1 MSEPTVAALVV
12 TRGLTPYLHRTVSSL
27 LAQSRRPEMVIV
39 VNTSNTVLKPI
50 KGLEILNAPQVETFN
65 EAITRAI
72 EAYPVLDRVQWLW
85 FLHDD
90 SAPEQRCLE
99 FLLDATKAGL
109 TTAVVGPKHV
119 AWSSEDRI
127 LEVGIKATRSGR
139 RLSVESYD
147 EIDQGQYDNLSDV
160 LAVGTA
166 GMLVDA
172 QVWRESGGFDPHL
185 TPFGEGLEFCRRV
198 RLGGHRV
205 VVVPQA
211 KLAHARVSYRGLRN
225 GQVADPDRSFKDRRF
240 AQLYNGLILRNLP
253 FFIASLI
260 LLPLWT
266 LFRAGARLLQKRPEL
281 AFAELG
287 AMTKLY
293 GSLNALNNARL
304 RNRNYAK
311 VPVSVLKTLEATH
324 FEVNRN
330 QRLENRKER
339 QDQPAAQLEPIAAA
353 LLKRHRA
360 VSHGTFAAGAILALL
375 GAWFYT
381 RQFAAGISGGA
392 WANLPADYGTL
403 FWQAWSGWNLGGNGY
418 VPPADTLLPALS
430 LLTAPLAFFGVSPAT
445 QLEWFFRLAPAL
457 AWITMY
463 WGARV
468 ITHRTTW
475 RFVLAVL
482 WAASPVMLLS
492 WATGRVSTLLVA
504 VFLPLFVRGWM
515 HSLRQIVP
523 LQIRGAFAEEVSL
536 TDGERDYPYAALA
549 SLALLVIAS
558 AAPWTLVLLVPLLLL
573 SAVFSRGRRAAQIML
588 AIPAVTFTLPVWLHV
603 FASAG
608 KSRWQVLYA
617 DTGRPLAHAQP
628 NSWEVG
634 FGLPQDNYS
643 LTAPFADRLP
653 EFLSAYS
660 TFLWLLP
667 GAVVFFGA
675 VLGLFNLQ
683 RWTVRARLA
692 FLVGILATAVG
703 IFTSR
708 VLVAEGGELIFGW
721 AGIGIT
727 IALLAWMLA
736 ATGSIP
742 NLVLVEPLHTYRS
755 RRRREKAVKRRERAE
770 RKQAKE
776 TEELP
781 ETPTFVADEAE
792 ETGVNQA
799 LLTTSIPKVVPRELD
814 LNATSLVERSAFRF
828 QVITLAVVSVI
839 ALLPAFLWFPQAQQL
854 SGQVSGAPEYLT
866 PATTVEAQQSSR
878 AARFLK
884 LAVSETGVEV
894 ELWRGDGRQIADSTP
909 WERMEKARLV
919 ASNRTGNHFNITENG
934 TPAEAQLAK
943 VVTELLTAP
952 DTVNA
957 TQLLELGIDEIALE
971 TNSTLARER
980 ALLALDRVG
989 ALTRAGESGA
999 GTLWRVRPAGVEP
1012 ARVFLK
1018 SPQGKVTPLADP
1030 SQEAVALPQE
1040 IEADSLL
1047 VIAEPK
1053 HSGWVASLNG
1063 KALEPAENGWQ
1074 QAFKLPA
1081 ETGHVRITWYAD
1093 WLPVWWF
1100 SAASALIGLFVGA
1113 IPVSGR
1119 GRRDVD

>member
-27 LAQSRRPEMVIV
+27 LAQSRRPEIVIV

-50 KGLEILNAPQVETFN
+50 KGLEILNAPQATTFN
-65 EAITRAI
+65 EAIARAI
-72 EAYPVLDRVQWLW
+72 EAYPVLERVQWLW

-109 TTAVVGPKHV
+109 TTAVVGPKQI
-119 AWSSEDRI
+119 AWSSADRI

-139 RLSVESYD
+139 RLSIESYD

-166 GMLVDA
+166 GMLVDT
-172 QVWRESGGFDPHL
+172 QIWLESGGFDPHL

-211 KLAHARVSYRGLRN
+211 KLAHARVSYRGLRY
-225 GQVADPDRSFKDRRF
+225 GQVADPDYSFKDRRF

-253 FFIASLI
+253 FFIVSLI

-266 LFRAGARLLQKRPEL
+266 LLRASARLLQKRPEL

-293 GSLNALNNARL
+293 SSLGALNYARL

-311 VPVSVLKTLEATH
+311 VPVSVLRSLEATH
-324 FEVNRN
+324 FEVNRHR
-330 QRLENRKER
+330 RLENRKER
-339 QDQPAAQLEPIAAA
+339 QGQLASQLEPIAAG
-353 LLKRHRA
+353 LLKRHR
-360 VSHGTFAAGAILALL
+360 VLSHGAFATGAILTLL

-381 RQFAAGISGGA
+381 REFAAGISGGA
-392 WANLPADYGTL
+392 WANLPTDYGTL
-403 FWQAWSGWNLGGNGY
+403 FWQAWSGWNLGGRGFA
-418 VPPADTLLPALS
+418 PPVDTLLPAFS
-430 LLTAPLAFFGVSPAT
+430 LLTAPLAFFGISPAT

-492 WATGRVSTLLVA
+492 WETGRVSTLLVA
-504 VFLPLFVRGWM
+504 VFLPLFMRGWM

-523 LQIRGAFAEEVSL
+523 LQIRGAFAEEISL
-536 TDGERDYPYAALA
+536 TDGGRDYPYAALA
-549 SLALLVIAS
+549 SLALLVIVS
-558 AAPWTLVLLVPLLLL
+558 AAPWTLVLLFPLLLL
-573 SAVFSRGRRAAQIML
+573 ATVFSRGRRGAQIML
-588 AIPAVTFTLPVWLHV
+588 AIPALAFTLPVWLHV
-603 FASAG
+603 FASTG

-634 FGLPQDNYS
+634 FGLPQDHYS
-643 LTAPFADRLP
+643 LTVPFADRLP

-660 TFLWLLP
+660 TFIWLFP
-667 GAVVFFGA
+667 GVVVFSGA

-692 FLVGILATAVG
+692 FLVGIFATAVG

-736 ATGSIP
+736 AAGAIP

-755 RRRREKAVKRRERAE
+755 RRSREKAVKRRERAE

-776 TEELP
+776 TKGFLEA
-781 ETPTFVADEAE
+781 PTLVDAE
-792 ETGVNQA
+792 ETGVNQE
-799 LLTTSIPKVVPRELD
+799 LLTTSIPKVSPRELD
-814 LNATSLVERSAFRF
+814 LNATSLAERSAFRL
-828 QVITLAVVSVI
+828 QVITLAVVCII
-839 ALLPAFLWFPQAQQL
+839 ALIPAFLWFPQTQHTN
-854 SGQVSGAPEYLT
+854 GQVSGAPEYLT

-884 LAVSETGVEV
+884 LAVTGSGVEA

-909 WERMEKARLV
+909 WQRMEKARLV
-919 ASNRTGNHFNITENG
+919 ASNRIGNNFNITEKG
-934 TPAEAQLAK
+934 APVDAQLAK
-943 VVTELLTAP
+943 VITELLTAP
-952 DTVNA
+952 DTVNTA
-957 TQLLELGIDEIALE
+957 QLLELGIDEIALE
-971 TNSTLARER
+971 NNSTLARER

-999 GTLWRVRPAGVEP
+999 GTLWRVRPNGVEP

-1030 SQEAVALPQE
+1030 SQEAVELPQE
-1040 IEADSLL
+1040 IETDSLL

-1053 HSGWVASLNG
+1053 HPGWVASLNG

-1074 QAFKLPA
+1074 QAFRLPA